1 MKNSQKG
8 FATIPLIIAIVAV
21 LAIAGGVYF
30 YETKTKS
37 PTDTNVQS
45 QNNPSPN
52 ISNPAPVT
60 ASSASC
66 GDFAALSDFVLKS
79 IQQPDSKNTMQENK
93 NVITSIRWKRSPNEP
108 FVSYPIV
115 SGIQAYYGNE
125 QVNRSHDFVVSA
137 IKNNSDALD
146 KTINEKVKNLG
157 LSADSLNT
165 LPFQSFSSQDI
176 YLRTLA
182 FRGADNL
189 YSITLKVEGG
199 GHQAP
204 PVGVVTVTCGKA
216 VNQYDKVYNAL
227 NFKADASVQ
236 DSYDNDYVAI
246 ADVSSDKMVYALL
259 GSSNH
264 IKIADYYYFDGTTVK
279 LVSKDSYP
287 AQCVS
292 LESQKVVLGMRCTD
306 QNYHQR
312 TVTYESGTN
321 NNASQTINI
330 ISPNGGERLVK
341 GKTFRITWNTS
352 ASFNSNYPQV
362 AITLITAKGEQGVKP
377 DQQIITNNTGIFDWT
392 VPSAQ
397 LSGYIHDY
405 SGGPYDLRTLN
416 EQTEFQFLI
425 EGYPHTT
432 GRAEGPFDYSNGS
445 FYLISQ

>member
-52 ISNPAPVT
+52 ISNPAPVP

-79 IQQPDSKNTMQENK
+79 IQQPDSQNTMQANK

-146 KTINEKVKNLG
+146 KTINEKVK
-157 LSADSLNT
+157 
-165 LPFQSFSSQDI
+165 
-176 YLRTLA
+176 
-182 FRGADNL
+182 
-189 YSITLKVEGG
+189 
-199 GHQAP
+199 
-204 PVGVVTVTCGKA
+204 
-216 VNQYDKVYNAL
+216 NAL

-292 LESQKVVLGMRCTD
+292 LESQKVGLGMRCTD

-362 AITLITAKGEQGVKP
+362 AITLITTKGEQGVKP
-377 DQQIITNNTGIFDWT
+377 DQQIITNNTGSFDWT

-397 LSGYIHDY
+397 LSGYIQDY

-416 EQTEFQFLI
+416 ETTEFQFLI